1 MTERP
6 EEPMETTT
14 LREMAYCLSVNEQ
27 GATLEEHLDFLQEA
41 AAELGLSADP
51 YAPLS
56 DVDAT
61 TILETHAREGADP
74 NDAGDPDVEYDRW
87 RDAQL
92 GV

>member
-1 MTERP
+1 
-6 EEPMETTT
+6 METTT
-14 LREMAYCLSVNEQ
+14 LREMAYCLSVNEP

-51 YAPLS
+51 HAPLS

-61 TILETHAREGADP
+61 TVLEEVAREFYAEDDDS
-74 NDAGDPDVEYDRW
+74 DAAYDRW
-87 RDAQL
+87 VDVQL